1 MKTGFT
7 TPAGSCL
14 MTSATKDD
22 LTLVSVVL
30 KCSTSDNRYLETK
43 MLLDYGFENFSLK
56 QFAVKGVSIQ
66 TVFVRGATNKTKKL
80 NLVLDKDIYI
90 TVPNNMDTN
99 TIEQKISIPSKIK
112 APIKANDIIGTLSY
126 SLNGIKYTSNLV
138 AANDVKSS
146 HLVIKFLI
154 LFVCLFLLLAV
165 YKLRKSKLKKK
176 RINMIKKI

>member
-14 MTSATKDD
+14 MASATKDG
-22 LTLVSVVL
+22 LTLISVVL
-30 KCSTSDNRYLETK
+30 KSSTSDNRYLETK

-66 TVFVRGATNKTKKL
+66 TVLVKGATRKTKKL

-90 TVPNNMDTN
+90 TVPNDMDTN
-99 TIEQKISIPSKIK
+99 TIEQKTDIPAKIK
-112 APIKANDIIGTLSY
+112 APIKENDIIGTVSY
-126 SLNGIKYTSNLV
+126 NLNGIKYEANLV
-138 AANDVKSS
+138 AANDVKAS
-146 HLVIKFLI
+146 HLLLKFSI
-154 LFVCLFLLLAV
+154 LFVVLLLLLTV
-165 YKLRKSKLKKK
+165 YKLRMSKLKKK